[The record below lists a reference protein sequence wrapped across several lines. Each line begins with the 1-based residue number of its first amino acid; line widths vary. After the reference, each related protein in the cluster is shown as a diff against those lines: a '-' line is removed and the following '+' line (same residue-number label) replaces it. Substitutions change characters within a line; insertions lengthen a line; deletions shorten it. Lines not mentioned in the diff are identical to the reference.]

1 MPTLFSAGRYLLLCL
16 LAASLAAPAAAQ
28 FTVEPL
34 PMAPGAAPPATPFQG
49 RPVRITLDQPT
60 ASVKVVWRPNSAIPD
75 TVSLDP
81 TGTTFEW
88 TPTRAGVASIV
99 TPEGSQNVS
108 VRYSSY
114 PATGIFILIVAGTI
128 LFGGARLCDGQAA
141 RRRRG
146 AAPVPARHMSLRP
159 LAPIALLIALAGA
172 LAPAATAQ
180 FREPPPPLREAL
192 LAPETAAPDN
202 GPPPDPWLGIDKAQ
216 HFTFSALFVL
226 AGQYVLTDKAG
237 LSDGRALPIACAGTL
252 ALGLAKEVADANR
265 PRRPLFSWRDLAAD
279 AAGVAVGAAVVAL

>member
-1 MPTLFSAGRYLLLCL
+1 MPMLSTAGRDLLACLLLCL
-16 LAASLAAPAAAQ
+16 LAAGLGAPAAAQ

-49 RPVRITLDQPT
+49 QPVRITLDQPT

-128 LFGGARLCDGQAA
+128 LFGGAGFAM
-141 RRRRG
+141 G
-146 AAPVPARHMSLRP
+146 K
-159 LAPIALLIALAGA
+159 LLGGDE
-172 LAPAATAQ
+172 
-180 FREPPPPLREAL
+180 EPPPFPHD
-192 LAPETAAPDN
+192 T
-202 GPPPDPWLGIDKAQ
+202 
-216 HFTFSALFVL
+216 
-226 AGQYVLTDKAG
+226 
-237 LSDGRALPIACAGTL
+237 
-252 ALGLAKEVADANR
+252 
-265 PRRPLFSWRDLAAD
+265 
-279 AAGVAVGAAVVAL
+279 